1 MLKLNSELRAMART
15 NLSGKWLVA
24 ALVSL
29 ISCAVAGGCG
39 VIPAVGSLL
48 SIVIGAP
55 LIYGLYVIFLEL
67 HREGKP
73 IEVGR
78 LFDGFNDFGRIAGT
92 MILMQIYVA
101 LWTLLLVVP
110 GIVKS
115 YSYAMTPYILK
126 DRPELKHNAA
136 IERSM
141 RMMEGYKMKLFM
153 LDLSFIG
160 WALLAVLT
168 CGIGFF
174 FLQPYMATARA
185 AFYEDLKAELGRVA
199 EEDTVA

>member
-1 MLKLNSELRAMART
+1 MLKQNSELRAISRSD
-15 NLSGKWLVA
+15 LSGKWLVA

-29 ISCAVAGGCG
+29 IYVAVAGGCG
-39 VIPAVGSLL
+39 AIPAIGSLL
-48 SIVIGAP
+48 SIVIGTP
-55 LIYGLYVIFLEL
+55 LVYGLYVIFLEL
-67 HREGKP
+67 HRDGKP

-92 MILMQIYVA
+92 MILMQIYIV
-101 LWTLLLVVP
+101 LWSLLLVVP

-126 DRPELKHNAA
+126 DRPDLKHNAA

-141 RMMEGYKMKLFM
+141 WMMEGYKMKLFM

-160 WALLAVLT
+160 WALLSVLT

-185 AFYEDLKAELGRVA
+185 VFYENLKEELYVR
-199 EEDTVA
+199 

>member
-1 MLKLNSELRAMART
+1 MLKQNSELRTIARSD
-15 NLSGKWLVA
+15 LSGKWLVA

-29 ISCAVAGGCG
+29 IYVAVAGGCG
-39 VIPAVGSLL
+39 AIPAIGSLL

-55 LIYGLYVIFLEL
+55 LVYGLYVIFLEL
-67 HREGKP
+67 HRDGKP

-78 LFDGFNDFGRIAGT
+78 LFNGFNDFGRIAGT
-92 MILMQIYVA
+92 MILMQIYIV
-101 LWTLLLVVP
+101 LWSLLLVVP

-141 RMMEGYKMKLFM
+141 WMMEGYKMRLFM

-160 WALLAVLT
+160 WAFLSVLT

-185 AFYEDLKAELGRVA
+185 AFYENLKEELYVQ
-199 EEDTVA
+199 

>member
-1 MLKLNSELRAMART
+1 MLKLNSELRAMARM

-24 ALVSL
+24 ALVSF
-29 ISCAVAGGCG
+29 IYVAVAGGCG
-39 VIPAVGSLL
+39 AIPAIGSLL
-48 SIVIGAP
+48 SIIIGAP
-55 LIYGLYVIFLEL
+55 LVYGLYVIFLEL

-92 MILMQIYVA
+92 MILMQIYIL
-101 LWTLLLVVP
+101 LWTLLLIVP

-126 DRPELKHNAA
+126 DEPELKHNAA
-136 IERSM
+136 IEKSM
-141 RMMEGYKMKLFM
+141 RMMNGYKMKLFM

-160 WALLAVLT
+160 WALLSILT
-168 CGIGFF
+168 LGIGLF

-185 AFYEDLKAELGRVA
+185 AFYENLKAELGSS
-199 EEDTVA
+199 EEKATV